1 MVNVKN
7 KTCEEVG
14 CETRPTYNVRGATK
28 GRFCKDHKEP
38 DMVDVTHKTCDAV
51 GCTTIAWYAPLGH
64 QPTHCAQHRQKGMI
78 SYPRRTC
85 QVSCCRQLG
94 THEAEGKRYCEEHMP
109 VGAQN
114 LGVSTC
120 SVCGLDDILHDGK
133 CTTCDPMTVQ
143 IRLHAK
149 ENRIRD
155 VLTVAGISF
164 IHDKMLEGPTCG
176 RERPDFQIDCG
187 SHFVYVEV
195 DENQHQSYACECEQ
209 TRMVNLVE
217 VRGMPVRWIRYNPD
231 TYGVVK
237 GQRQVKAE
245 QREKKLIEYVL
256 WAMKHTPQENE
267 NMSEVL
273 YLFYNGYNTQQQE
286 WMKLI

>member
-1 MVNVKN
+1 
-7 KTCEEVG
+7 
-14 CETRPTYNVRGATK
+14 
-28 GRFCKDHKEP
+28 
-38 DMVDVTHKTCDAV
+38 MVDVTHKTCDAV